1 MDIVSNSI
9 ELPFEIL
16 RAIFLLSLTLA
27 YPTEAASFHKY
38 VLEPSY
44 KKEPLS
50 YTHVCRWWRAVA
62 LAVPELWMAVSG
74 TRDWVGYTSPGV
86 LRIWMEHAHNSLTM
100 RDIGRAIHPSQA
112 LHLHLG
118 NPPSTM
124 EKYTPRTVKVL
135 KHFWNQITLCR
146 SLSLTLDLYLIPHFY
161 DLIKDKNNL
170 PAMPLLEDVE
180 LVFISRPAGFSAQ
193 GNAIISWLKSLP
205 ALRRLRWLYT
215 RRIIKSSPRVFLGNL
230 PFEKLDTLS
239 LTCAMP
245 FKVALCY
252 IGRCTSATTVHIN
265 NLETFNPSAFEL
277 HQFDQPILEL
287 PNLRSLTL
295 EGGEDPSLA
304 LSYLTLPG
312 LKHLKVI
319 KLMQRGPMDGREF
332 EAFFRRSGCS
342 LKKLHLE
349 DGDIPSDSMVSFLAT
364 PEVQKIKELILV
376 GL

>member
-1 MDIVSNSI
+1 MVSNSI

-16 RAIFLLSLTLA
+16 RTIFLLSLKLA
-27 YPTEAASFHKY
+27 YPFEATSFHKY

-62 LAVPELWMAVSG
+62 LAVPELWKAVSG

-86 LRIWMEHAHNSLTM
+86 LSILDATRPQQLNHE
-100 RDIGRAIHPSQA
+100 GRRTFPASIARPAS
-112 LHLHLG
+112 
-118 NPPSTM
+118 PPRQSGASM
-124 EKYTPRTVKVL
+124 EKFTPRTVKVL
-135 KHFWNQITLCR
+135 AYFWNQITLCR
-146 SLSLTLDLYLIPHFY
+146 SLSLTLDLHLIPHFY
-161 DLIKDKNNL
+161 NLIKDKNNL

-180 LVFISRPAGFSAQ
+180 LVFISRPRASQRKATPSSPGLSPCPPSAACAG
-193 GNAIISWLKSLP
+193 P
-205 ALRRLRWLYT
+205 TT

-239 LTCAMP
+239 LTSAMP
-245 FKVALCY
+245 FKVAMCY

-277 HQFDQPILEL
+277 HQLDQPILEL

-319 KLMQRGPMDGREF
+319 KLMRRGPMDGREL

-342 LKKLHLE
+342 LNKLYLE
-349 DGDIPSDSMVSFLAT
+349 EADMASDTMVSFLAT
-364 PEVQKIKELILV
+364 PVVQKIKELILV